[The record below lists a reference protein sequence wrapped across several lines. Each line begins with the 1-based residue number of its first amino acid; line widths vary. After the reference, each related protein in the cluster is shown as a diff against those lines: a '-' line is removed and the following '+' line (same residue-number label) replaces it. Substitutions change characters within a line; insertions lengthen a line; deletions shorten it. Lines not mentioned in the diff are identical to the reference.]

1 MFREFELPFVPTV
14 VLAVVLL
21 VAAVA
26 FISAPRAPA
35 DAMNTLA
42 SWDAELQGTELV
54 VHREITVQDM
64 RYLLDLADIVWR
76 SRDDYDPS
84 VGLSVRLEHP

>member
-1 MFREFELPFVPTV
+1 MFKEFELPFVPTV
-14 VLAVVLL
+14 VLSVVLSV
-21 VAAVA
+21 VAIA
-26 FISAPRAPA
+26 FISAPRTPA
-35 DAMNTLA
+35 DAMNNLA
-42 SWDAELQGTELV
+42 SWDAELQGTELI

-76 SRDDYDPS
+76 SRDDYDTS